1 LSDLERGARQVNV
14 THLTPQSASN
24 GDSVACCSKPKLCLP
39 CKRIRDA
46 KFVEKMREAGT
57 DPALGMTPERLE
69 PTLDLFAE
77 LLAFVR
83 GDIDMGSASSIV
95 RRVDRT
101 MKKASRVG
109 VTRHRKGGAK

>member
-1 LSDLERGARQVNV
+1 MSDLERGARQVIV

-24 GDSVACCSKPKLCLP
+24 GDSVACCSKPKLCLA

-46 KFVEKMREAGT
+46 KLIAKMREAG